1 MDSSV
6 GFLIAFIAFMIPAKS
21 FNFSLEH
28 RLMEWKFI
36 QNNMP
41 WAIIFIIGG
50 GSTLTEVVKVSSH
63 LPSKTENKQE
73 KVHFPAVRIKR
84 RVAGPF

>member
-1 MDSSV
+1 MTDSSV
-6 GFLIAFIAFMIPAKS
+6 GFLIAFIAFMIPVKS

-50 GSTLTEVVKVSSH
+50 GSTLSEIIKVRFGPSCSVVGGRAMS
-63 LPSKTENKQE
+63 
-73 KVHFPAVRIKR
+73 
-84 RVAGPF
+84 